1 MATMTKFEQELMAME
16 ERSKR
21 QENIVKLDA
30 MIAECEEL
38 LAVIPGTQVASF
50 EEQQDRNFLLSRRTW
65 LYEMRSD
72 EQRAFDDAGAD
83 PAAAE
88 IIVSKLN

>member
-1 MATMTKFEQELMAME
+1 MATMTKFERELLAME

-30 MIAECEEL
+30 MIAECEGL
-38 LAVIPGTQVASF
+38 LAVIPGIKVASH
-50 EEQQDRNFLLSRRTW
+50 EEQQERDFLLSRRAW
-65 LYEMRSD
+65 LYEMRAD
-72 EQRAFDDAGAD
+72 EQRAFDEAGAD

-88 IIVSKLN
+88 EIISKLK